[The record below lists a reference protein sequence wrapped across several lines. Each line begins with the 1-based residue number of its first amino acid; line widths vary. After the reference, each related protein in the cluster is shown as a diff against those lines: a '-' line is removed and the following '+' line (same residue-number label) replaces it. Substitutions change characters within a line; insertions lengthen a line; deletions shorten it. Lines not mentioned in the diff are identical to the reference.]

1 MKVTSF
7 SCPSPPPSPCSSSNH
22 HANVYRLPFE
32 LWLHILSFVS
42 PTDLHHVRQLCR
54 MFQCVC
60 DQPQLWKHLNIGHN
74 YQTYYWRVHH
84 IKAIVTPHTI
94 RFIQSIHIEHASDA
108 IIHFLIQACPLLQDL
123 TVYGWHT
130 LSHHALKHLHRHHHH
145 PMMRRFRLIGH
156 NINEEKG
163 PLNFAAIGTN
173 ALARFI
179 TSCPQLQEFDLV
191 AKAPIHLPSLCRA
204 LVGTGVT
211 STALESL
218 TLTTAALHGVSPS
231 SDWREQLLQACPKLL
246 QVKLMPVHGNNG
258 SLPPLTILMNK

>member
-7 SCPSPPPSPCSSSNH
+7 PCPSPPPSPCCSSGSH
-22 HANVYRLPFE
+22 HIYRLPFE
-32 LWLHILSFVS
+32 LWLLILSFVA

-74 YQTYYWRVHH
+74 HQTYYWRVDH
-84 IKAIVTPHTI
+84 IKAIVTPHTASFI
-94 RFIQSIHIEHASDA
+94 RSIHIEHAGDA
-108 IIHFLIQACPLLQDL
+108 IIQFLIKACPLLEDL
-123 TVYGWHT
+123 TVYSWQT
-130 LSHHALKHLHRHHHH
+130 ISHHALKHHHH

-156 NINEEKG
+156 NIQQEKG

-173 ALARFI
+173 AVARFI
-179 TSCPQLQEFDLV
+179 TSCPRLEEFHLV

-204 LVGTGVT
+204 LVDTGVT

-218 TLTTAALHGVSPS
+218 TLTTAALHGVPLS
-231 SDWREQLLQACPKLL
+231 SDWRQLLLRACPRLSHL
-246 QVKLMPVHGNNG
+246 KLMPVHGNNG
-258 SLPPLTILMNK
+258 SLPPLVILMDE